1 MEKTRSYPSK
11 RRMRGETRDAN
22 LTMLSARIDE
32 ELCEYVTTKAYETRK
47 SKQDIVAEALRLYRQ
62 HCQMDTANE

>member
-32 ELCEYVTTKAYETRK
+32 ELCEYVTITAYETRK
-47 SKQDIVAEALRLYRQ
+47 SKQDIVAEALKLYRQ
-62 HCQMDTANE
+62 HSQRVTADE